1 MARATKCI
9 KNTRKAKNI
18 RKVKHTKKSRKTKN
32 TRKVRNSKRKI
43 YSRKKR
49 GGMDLKNPF
58 GLLKGRGVRTP
69 IVAPPIL
76 EEEVTDSRPYCGS

>member
-69 IVAPPIL
+69 IVASPIL

>member
-1 MARATKCI
+1 MA
-9 KNTRKAKNI
+9 
-18 RKVKHTKKSRKTKN
+18 RKVKHTRSARRIKHTNKIKHAK
-32 TRKVRNSKRKI
+32 KVRNSKRKI